1 MFVEFVVENFRSIK
15 SRQVF
20 NMVRAKTTELEENTF
35 DPLVDGVNPML
46 RSSAIYGANAAGKS
60 NFIKAL
66 DVMQDIV
73 LGSAQKTQ
81 RGNSLPVVHHKLCET
96 TIDKPT
102 EFEVVFVS
110 KGVKYQYGFSATKER
125 IMEEWLYAFPKSR
138 PQRWFIRAFDH
149 EKREY
154 AWDFSSLFTGKKQV
168 WKDATKSNSLFLST
182 AIMLNNDQLK
192 PVFDWFSETLK
203 VAGIGGWSGAFTAEY
218 CTENENQKRA
228 VLNFLNSVDLDISD
242 LKFEAKKIDNS
253 AFPEDMPPEIRD
265 KIIEELKGKEFVDIK
280 TVHETAQGKQV
291 LFELEEES
299 DGTRKLFSFAGP
311 WLDALQNG
319 LVLFIDELHDS
330 LHPNIV
336 KFLVSVFHCKKSNP
350 KNAQLV
356 FTTHESSI
364 LDQDIFRRDQ
374 VWFCKKETDQS
385 SILYPLTDF
394 SPRRGT
400 ENIEKSYLA
409 GRYGAL
415 PVTSFFE
422 LYGEG

>member
-1 MFVEFVVENFRSIK
+1 MIIEFSVENFRSIK
-15 SRQVF
+15 SRQRF
-20 NMVRAKTTELEENTF
+20 KMGRAKAEGLESNSFES
-35 DPLVDGVNPML
+35 LVDGVGPL
-46 RSSAIYGANAAGKS
+46 LCSSAIYGANAAGKS

-66 DVMQDIV
+66 DAMQDIV
-73 LGSAQKTQ
+73 LDSAKNTQ

-96 TIDKPT
+96 TIDQPT
-102 EFEVVFVS
+102 EFEVIFIS
-110 KGVKYQYGFSATKER
+110 EGVKYQYGFSATKNKV
-125 IMEEWLYAFPKSR
+125 MEEWLYAFPKSR
-138 PQRWFIRAFDH
+138 PQRWFIRAYDEDH
-149 EKREY
+149 QEY
-154 AWDFSSLFTGKKQV
+154 AWDFSSFFTGKKQV

-192 PVFDWFSETLK
+192 PVYDWFAKTLK
-203 VAGIGGWSGAFTAEY
+203 VAGIGGWSGSFTAEY
-218 CTENENQKRA
+218 CSENPKQKKS

-242 LKFEAKKIDNS
+242 LKLESKVIDAS
-253 AFPEDMPPEIRD
+253 VFPKDMPLSIKK
-265 KIIEELKGKEFVDIK
+265 KIIEELEDKEYIDIK
-280 TVHETAQGKQV
+280 TVHETVQGNRV
-291 LFELEEES
+291 LFSLDEES

-336 KFLVSVFHCKKSNP
+336 RFLVSLFHCKKSNP
-350 KNAQLV
+350 KNAQLI

-374 VWFCKKETDQS
+374 VWFCKKEKDQS
-385 SILYPLTDF
+385 SRFYPLTDF
-394 SPRRGT
+394 SPRKGT

-415 PVTSFFE
+415 PVTTFFE
-422 LYGEG
+422 LDEV